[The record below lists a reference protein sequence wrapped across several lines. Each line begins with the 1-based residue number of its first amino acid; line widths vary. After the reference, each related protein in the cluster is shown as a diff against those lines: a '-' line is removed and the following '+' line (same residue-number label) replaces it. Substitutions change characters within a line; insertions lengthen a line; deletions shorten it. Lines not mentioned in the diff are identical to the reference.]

1 MSRNQIVY
9 GQWVFADAQI
19 QNANIFLTTS
29 MISDSLEANTFTA
42 DVECEDRTIVNFER
56 NAPLVYS
63 HKGVQI
69 GIFYVQDIVRIG
81 PTTYTISATSAI
93 GMLIEGL
100 HYGGIY
106 NGETVAEI
114 LPGICGSVPY
124 EVKSNLQNIALYGWL
139 PVASPRDN
147 LSQVLFAIGATV
159 KTDLNGI
166 LRIEGLWDG
175 VSGSIR
181 EDALYIGQDVEYAAK
196 VTRVVVTEHQY
207 TEGTEEMEL
216 FNGTS
221 QAGDIITFS
230 EPMHNLS
237 ATGFTITESGSNY
250 AILSAGTGVLTGQKY
265 IHNTRQVSRDVAQA
279 NTENVVSVEDA
290 TLVSLVNSVSV
301 AERLA
306 NYYGC
311 LETIDGDIAL
321 GRQSTGDVV
330 NAYHPYDKEM
340 VQACIESL
348 DITASGILRATAKQ
362 LVGFK
367 PIQTEQTVMYDEHE
381 LLTGSGEWSVPN
393 GTEEVR
399 VVLIGA
405 GQAGFNGS
413 AGGSARYTN
422 GDYQRELNY
431 RYTVSGQNPTQTR
444 SLSAN
449 AAGSEPGEG
458 GKGGAAGTPGKV
470 FEITVKL
477 NGEKSIHYS
486 CGTAGYSSGQVGG
499 ETVFGTESSASGVV
513 MPAGYTDLVSQ
524 VVYALSGVAG
534 ADGGDGGSA
543 GNPGQNVGDAKGGSG
558 ESQFSK
564 NRNSSST
571 GSSVA
576 TFGRV
581 SNTATGNG
589 TVGGAGGGGA
599 GGSSGDT
606 SGSNGSNANYSTA
619 GVFLTC
625 EGGTSATLE
634 IEPMQGGI
642 GGNGANGKAAS
653 TFGSSGNGGGG
664 GGGAGATGSASGNIS
679 HTSGYPSTPASTTST
694 MTTSMSTWCTASS
707 TTSVPGGLGGQGGA
721 GADGCIILYY
731 GVAKKVKSGAI
742 MGSDGKIRLD
752 KYGRLMVG

>member
-29 MISDSLEANTFTA
+29 LMSDSLEANTFTA

-56 NAPLVYS
+56 NAPLVYY

-175 VSGSIR
+175 VSGSIG
-181 EDALYIGQDVEYAAK
+181 EDALYRGQDVEYAAK

-290 TLVSLVNSVSV
+290 TLVSLVNSVAV
-301 AERLA
+301 AERLS
-306 NYYGC
+306 NYYAC
-311 LETIDGDIAL
+311 RETITGDISL
-321 GRQSTGDVV
+321 NRQSTGDVV
-330 NAYHPYDKEM
+330 ETYHPYDQETI
-340 VQACIESL
+340 QACIKSL
-348 DITASGILRATAKQ
+348 EINVSGNLRATAEQ
-362 LVGFK
+362 LIGFL
-367 PIQTEQTVMYDEHE
+367 PISTEDTEYYDYREVITE
-381 LLTGSGEWSVPN
+381 DTTWIVPDGVTSLTGVLISGGQGGWSGKYGEYDSDGGSSNN
-393 GTEEVR
+393 GTINCKNNR
-399 VVLIGA
+399 LA
-405 GQAGFNGS
+405 GE
-413 AGGSARYTN
+413 GGE
-422 GDYQRELNY
+422 G
-431 RYTVSGQNPTQTR
+431 
-444 SLSAN
+444 
-449 AAGSEPGEG
+449 GEG
-458 GKGGAAGTPGKV
+458 GKGGKILQFTTTVVPGESILCVIGKGGIGGASNPSSSIEGNDGGNTLFGEYTSADGSDNPDGYIDIITGEIYAGTGEPGINGGKGV
-470 FEITVKL
+470 GGDPELSGEPSIKFIDGTSVVGRDGTIYNPLPAPEINNPGLQGDAASASNSIGSITVE
-477 NGEKSIHYS
+477 GYAQIGGPGGAAVGGTGSSGSIGS
-486 CGTAGYSSGQVGG
+486 VNLYSSGSSNAVRGTVQGG
-499 ETVFGTESSASGVV
+499 R
-513 MPAGYTDLVSQ
+513 
-524 VVYALSGVAG
+524 
-534 ADGGDGGSA
+534 GG
-543 GNPGQNVGDAKGGSG
+543 NGQNAQIPVKQQRRGYGGYG
-558 ESQFSK
+558 
-564 NRNSSST
+564 
-571 GSSVA
+571 
-576 TFGRV
+576 
-581 SNTATGNG
+581 GNG
-589 TVGGAGGGGA
+589 GGGAGGGGGAYTSITRVTGEGLNISNVYA
-599 GGSSGDT
+599 G
-606 SGSNGSNANYSTA
+606 N
-619 GVFLTC
+619 
-625 EGGTSATLE
+625 
-634 IEPMQGGI
+634 
-642 GGNGANGKAAS
+642 
-653 TFGSSGNGGGG
+653 SGNP
-664 GGGAGATGSASGNIS
+664 GAGSD
-679 HTSGYPSTPASTTST
+679 
-694 MTTSMSTWCTASS
+694 
-707 TTSVPGGLGGQGGA
+707 GGDGG
-721 GADGCIILYY
+721 DGIIILYY
-731 GVAKKVKSGAI
+731 RKPIETESGAI
-742 MGSDGKIRLD
+742 IGSDNKIRLD